1 MQEHFPW
8 SMPLVAKDPCAADFD
23 PNEKSTRPTHPVL
36 VDGRPWINHTTVD
49 LAFKQFGKHKC
60 PGPVGYRPIVL
71 CNLPLTAR
79 TLLIQLFTAII
90 QLKYTPKLWRSSEV
104 IFLPKPGKEDYTERR
119 AFPPI
124 SLMPFLFKTLE
135 RLVKWQMEQHATSYH
150 KDQHAFRKGHCSEN
164 ALSHMVDSIEKG
176 FKQKKVVLAVFL
188 DIKGDFDNLSTEVI
202 VHGMHKHD
210 VDNEITDWLNG
221 YLDNRY
227 CRVKGSNQF
236 FKLACGTG
244 QGGILSPSLW
254 NFVMDTFLEI
264 FNVHAAEA
272 IAYADDGA
280 LIILADD
287 IETAQLQ
294 KQSAIDKADTYQAVG
309 GVMAIRGEGS
319 HT

>member
-1 MQEHFPW
+1 
-8 SMPLVAKDPCAADFD
+8 
-23 PNEKSTRPTHPVL
+23 VL
-36 VDGRPWINHTTVD
+36 VDVRPWINHTTVD

-60 PGPVGYRPIVL
+60 PGPDGYRPIVL

-79 TLLIQLFTAII
+79 TLLVQLFTAII
-90 QLKYTPKLWRSSEV
+90 QLKYTPKLLRSSEV

-119 AFPPI
+119 VFRPI

-150 KDQHAFRKGHCSEN
+150 KDQHAFRKGHCTEN

-188 DIKGDFDNLSTEVI
+188 DIKVAFANLSTEVI

-210 VDNEITDWLNG
+210 VDDEITDWLNG

-227 CRVKGSNQF
+227 CRVKF
-236 FKLACGTG
+236 FKLARGTG

-272 IAYADDGA
+272 IAYADDGG

-294 KQSAIDKADTYQAVG
+294 MQ
-309 GVMAIRGEGS
+309 
-319 HT
+319 